1 MTTANTGM
9 AKNDS
14 YHDFSKYSLLVS
26 EDNETNR
33 ERIMTLLEPTKIKLD
48 FSVNGVDTVEKYKES
63 PDKYDIIF
71 MDIQMPE
78 MDGYE
83 ATKSIRKS
91 GADTAQIIPII
102 AMTADDIRD
111 NLRKCHNCGMF
122 THIRKPFDYEE
133 ITEVLHACLD

>member
-1 MTTANTGM
+1 MTAANTGM
-9 AKNDS
+9 VKKDS
-14 YHDFSKYSLLVS
+14 HPDFSKYSLLVS
-26 EDNETNR
+26 EDNEINR
-33 ERIMTLLEPTKIKLD
+33 ERIMALLEPTKIKMD
-48 FSVNGVDTVEKYKES
+48 FSVNGVDAVEKFKES

-83 ATKSIRKS
+83 ATKNIRKS
-91 GADTAQIIPII
+91 GAETAQVIPII
-102 AMTADDIRD
+102 AMTADAVRD

-133 ITEVLHACLD
+133 ITKVLHACLD